1 MKNNSKISLFAISFS
16 ILALLSTICL
26 YYFMIYKYD
35 TLNDQINKL
44 NQNNSSNA
52 PVNISLVLNEFAK
65 KLINDKIIT
74 KDKAINNEIIITFNE
89 MKNQYGLDVSFD
101 CVEEDTYIKYIF
113 MEDTD
118 QLKDTI
124 IGQNCYEK

>member
-1 MKNNSKISLFAISFS
+1 MKSNSKISLFAISFS

-26 YYFMIYKYD
+26 YYFMINKYNA
-35 TLNDQINKL
+35 LNDKINEL
-44 NQNNSSNA
+44 NQNNSSNT

-74 KDKAINNEIIITFNE
+74 KDKAISNEIIITFNE

-113 MEDTD
+113 MEDTE
-118 QLKDTI
+118 QVKDTI